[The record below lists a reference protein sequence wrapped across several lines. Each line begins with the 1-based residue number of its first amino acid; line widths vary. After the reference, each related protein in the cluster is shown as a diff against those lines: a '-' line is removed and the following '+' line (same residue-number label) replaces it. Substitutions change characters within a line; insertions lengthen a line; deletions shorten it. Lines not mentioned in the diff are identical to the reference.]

1 MRSDGRCDS
10 ESPDKN
16 VKFIDRDALV
26 ASGDRIPESA
36 FIKTAKAELA
46 WKIITWVIHTDF
58 HPPFALLW

>member
-1 MRSDGRCDS
+1 MRSDGPCDS

-46 WKIITWVIHTDF
+46 
-58 HPPFALLW
+58 